1 MKAMRHEGNE
11 ALSPGWQVKKLH
23 SMLRNYF
30 KVAIRSL
37 LKNKL
42 TSAVNL
48 LGLALGLT
56 CVILTFAFVRYEMSF
71 DRFHDESDR
80 IYRIASQYK
89 DLQISNTPPPLGPRL
104 EEFFPEVE
112 ASLRINDGEIV
123 IEKQSTFYKEE
134 AHFVDPHFLQFFNFE
149 VIKGSEDLLLAEPGD
164 VVLSETA
171 ARKYFGNLNPLGAS
185 LEISFKDQKK
195 NYQVRAVVA
204 DPPLNSSLQFTIL
217 LPLAIQYADRPE
229 SMENGWMNYS
239 LTTLVR
245 LRQGE
250 SHDLVS
256 SQMPAFIET
265 YMGEAAAKDGGSA
278 SDFSF
283 GLQPFTDYHLSGAG
297 QAGGLTPTANP
308 QLLWILSLVALLI
321 LIVACLNF
329 ANLSNANSSMRL
341 TEIGVRKVLGA
352 RRNQLLQQ
360 FLTESVVLSFLAL
373 LLAVVLVETS
383 SPLFSRLLGYE
394 LPLNYFSDLWL
405 APVLILI
412 TVTTGLVAGGY
423 PAFLLSRFKTIQVF
437 RTDLKIGGYNWFT
450 RSSIA
455 FQFCLSIGLVACTLV
470 VYQQQQFI
478 KNRDLGFDEEQ
489 LLIVPTQLDKV
500 DPEQSQRLAD
510 RYRTRVLQHAG
521 VLGFSATSNAFTRGN
536 RAYFLRSQDGER
548 RIVFFYRIDD
558 HFLSTLDME
567 LIQGRTFRSATE
579 VNRDNAIIVNEAF
592 LKSFDIEDPLT
603 AVLPDTLDHIAAP
616 RIIGVVKDFHF
627 QHLRAE
633 IQPVVFHQQ
642 AEIPFAHMLIKV
654 SPEDVA
660 GTIAKLRHD
669 WGRLDSG
676 QPFEFHFMDEDI
688 QRQYESEQRW
698 SLAIRLGAILAII
711 IACMGLFALTALTVA
726 RRSKEI
732 GIRKV
737 LGATV
742 AHLLVLLSR
751 QFALL
756 VLVANVIA
764 LPIAWYLMRRWL
776 DNFAYRIDL
785 DWTPFAGAGV
795 IVLTLALVTLSFQS
809 VRAATRNPV
818 EALRDE

>member
-1 MKAMRHEGNE
+1 
-11 ALSPGWQVKKLH
+11 
-23 SMLRNYF
+23 
-30 KVAIRSL
+30 
-37 LKNKL
+37 
-42 TSAVNL
+42 
-48 LGLALGLT
+48 
-56 CVILTFAFVRYEMSF
+56 
-71 DRFHDESDR
+71 
-80 IYRIASQYK
+80 
-89 DLQISNTPPPLGPRL
+89 
-104 EEFFPEVE
+104 
-112 ASLRINDGEIV
+112 
-123 IEKQSTFYKEE
+123 
-134 AHFVDPHFLQFFNFE
+134 
-149 VIKGSEDLLLAEPGD
+149 
-164 VVLSETA
+164 
-171 ARKYFGNLNPLGAS
+171 
-185 LEISFKDQKK
+185 
-195 NYQVRAVVA
+195 
-204 DPPLNSSLQFTIL
+204 
-217 LPLAIQYADRPE
+217 
-229 SMENGWMNYS
+229 
-239 LTTLVR
+239 
-245 LRQGE
+245 
-250 SHDLVS
+250 
-256 SQMPAFIET
+256 
-265 YMGEAAAKDGGSA
+265 
-278 SDFSF
+278 
-283 GLQPFTDYHLSGAG
+283 
-297 QAGGLTPTANP
+297 
-308 QLLWILSLVALLI
+308 
-321 LIVACLNF
+321 
-329 ANLSNANSSMRL
+329 
-341 TEIGVRKVLGA
+341 
-352 RRNQLLQQ
+352 
-360 FLTESVVLSFLAL
+360 
-373 LLAVVLVETS
+373 
-383 SPLFSRLLGYE
+383 
-394 LPLNYFSDLWL
+394 
-405 APVLILI
+405 
-412 TVTTGLVAGGY
+412 
-423 PAFLLSRFKTIQVF
+423 
-437 RTDLKIGGYNWFT
+437 
-450 RSSIA
+450 
-455 FQFCLSIGLVACTLV
+455 
-470 VYQQQQFI
+470 
-478 KNRDLGFDEEQ
+478 
-489 LLIVPTQLDKV
+489 
-500 DPEQSQRLAD
+500 
-510 RYRTRVLQHAG
+510 
-521 VLGFSATSNAFTRGN
+521 
-536 RAYFLRSQDGER
+536 
-548 RIVFFYRIDD
+548 
-558 HFLSTLDME
+558 
-567 LIQGRTFRSATE
+567 